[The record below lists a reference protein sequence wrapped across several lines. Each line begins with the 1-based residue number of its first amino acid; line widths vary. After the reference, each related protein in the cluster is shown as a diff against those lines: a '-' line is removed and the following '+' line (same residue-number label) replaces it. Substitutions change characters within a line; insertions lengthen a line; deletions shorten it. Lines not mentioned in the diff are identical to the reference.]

1 MIDIPGPTFSNAI
14 CVWCPLCKTLQKLFH
29 QISTMEIRSRFTNA
43 NFVYG
48 NLTSQR
54 EFMMPYLNSR
64 SKFQYTM
71 WKKNGTLLLSYVH
84 SLPNQYFVKYNL
96 HGSFLIFCKIVLF
109 LLDFK
114 VNMLLQLLLPKS
126 EASQKTSFHAA
137 VANLKLAIHSVEIAE
152 IHSHNFFFVK
162 FPWNQH
168 IKY

>member
-114 VNMLLQLLLPKS
+114 VSVMLLQLLLNQKLLKRQVFTLRWLTCF
-126 EASQKTSFHAA
+126 ASFNKWVDPHTYLFDARRED
-137 VANLKLAIHSVEIAE
+137 LA
-152 IHSHNFFFVK
+152 K
-162 FPWNQH
+162 W
-168 IKY
+168 Y

>member
-1 MIDIPGPTFSNAI
+1 MQILCTVIWPHNESLWCLISIQGPNFNT
-14 CVWCPLCKTLQKLFH
+14 LC
-29 QISTMEIRSRFTNA
+29 E
-43 NFVYG
+43 
-48 NLTSQR
+48 
-54 EFMMPYLNSR
+54 
-64 SKFQYTM
+64 
-71 WKKNGTLLLSYVH
+71 KKNGTLLLSYVH